1 MAGNLVQTFR
11 VPRGYLLRIAEI
23 SLLIIRHHHKVDI
36 CVNFGDPLTFHL
48 MHHQIK
54 PLCCPLL
61 CLNECTYHQS
71 QPYIVFSSNW
81 QMFGVL
87 N

>member
-48 MHHQIK
+48 MHHQI
-54 PLCCPLL
+54 
-61 CLNECTYHQS
+61 
-71 QPYIVFSSNW
+71 
-81 QMFGVL
+81 
-87 N
+87 